1 MTQMTDERINRV
13 LAEFMKLKE
22 AYPCPIAFAA
32 GYTPYEL
39 PDGTTGKFDP
49 RNDANHALMVL
60 EKWRVPNNYDKP
72 YVEIEL
78 DNGVWNIVLQH
89 KIRNRT
95 YTDYKEVAEA
105 TNKSFCHTITD
116 ALMQAVGGAE

>member
-1 MTQMTDERINRV
+1 MTDERINRA
-13 LAEFMKLKE
+13 LAEFMGWQWIDYLHIKDE
-22 AYPCPIAFAA
+22 NGNWIF
-32 GYTPYEL
+32 
-39 PDGTTGKFDP
+39 DGSLFDP

>member
-1 MTQMTDERINRV
+1 MTDERINRA
-13 LAEFMKLKE
+13 LAEFMGWQWIDYLHIKDE
-22 AYPCPIAFAA
+22 NGNWIF
-32 GYTPYEL
+32 
-39 PDGTTGKFDP
+39 DGSLFDP

-78 DNGVWNIVLQH
+78 NNGVWNIVLHH

-95 YTDYKEVAEA
+95 HTEYKVVAEA
-105 TNKSFCHTITD
+105 TNKSLNNAIVL
-116 ALMQAVGGAE
+116 AVLQAVDGKQYQIED